1 MADKIKNV
9 FELLEDDSAP
19 REITSEDSPVTAPVP
34 ATAEAPATAASSS
47 ATSDANGG
55 ASDAGAW
62 TDVSRSRR
70 LVPQYSLSKELM
82 GAKASSGAPAATT
95 PHGSTPHHGAHH
107 GQHQEKKKSK
117 LAYYHST
124 INF

>member
-19 REITSEDSPVTAPVP
+19 RELTSDDSPVTPPVP
-34 ATAEAPATAASSS
+34 ETYEAPATSTSSNAA
-47 ATSDANGG
+47 SDANQGG
-55 ASDAGAW
+55 SDAGAW

-82 GAKASSGAPAATT
+82 GAKASAGAPSSTT
-95 PHGSTPHHGAHH
+95 PHGSTPHHGTHH

-117 LAYYHST
+117 L
-124 INF
+124 I